1 MNILNFILFF
11 ELLCIPIM
19 LIGIGSLIYF
29 IQTTP
34 STIENTAHRIQKT
47 GAIGALLL
55 GMMVFEFN
63 KFSTFNIELCFGIC
77 VFLIVHYC
85 YCFSMRSRFTDSLL
99 IVPSVRDKHRVQLH
113 LATLSQPLTREV
125 YNDLFLVLDELRSAG
140 VHTVLLVSPLF
151 SKREGLRS
159 TLYFSYMLKKKGIVL
174 ESSTTPFYTKP
185 WSCLLLAIQ
194 KYILRVPSI
203 QSLPLTRWHRYTLRL
218 PHAPISDYQND
229 NWELGC
235 NKAKRR

>member
-11 ELLCIPIM
+11 ELLSIPIM

-34 STIENTAHRIQKT
+34 STIHDAHHRVQKT
-47 GAIGALLL
+47 AAIGCLLI
-55 GMMVFEFN
+55 GMTIFEFN
-63 KFSTFNIELCFGIC
+63 EFSTFNIELCFGIG
-77 VFLIVHYC
+77 VFLVIHYC
-85 YCFSMRSRFTDSLL
+85 YCFSMVSIHTRSLA
-99 IVPSVRDKHRVQLH
+99 IVPSVLDKHRVQLH

-125 YNDLFLVLDELRSAG
+125 YNDLFLVLDELQSVG
-140 VHTVLLVSPLF
+140 VHTVLLESPLF

-159 TLYFSYMLKKKGIVL
+159 TLYFSYMLKKKDIVL

-203 QSLPLTRWHRYTLRL
+203 QSLPLTRWHQYTLRL

>member
-1 MNILNFILFF
+1 MSMLTLLV
-11 ELLCIPIM
+11 ELISIPII
-19 LIGIGSLIYF
+19 LIGALYLGYL

-34 STIENTAHRIQKT
+34 STIHDIHHRIQKT
-47 GAIGALLL
+47 GAIGAMLIGLLP
-55 GMMVFEFN
+55 EFTLMW
-63 KFSTFNIELCFGIC
+63 FIGVC
-77 VFLIVHYC
+77 VFLVVHYC
-85 YCFSMRSRFTDSLL
+85 YGFSMRSRFTDSLL

-125 YNDLFLVLDELRSAG
+125 YNDLFLVLDELQSVG
-140 VHTVLLVSPLF
+140 VHTVLLESPLF
-151 SKREGLRS
+151 SKELGLRN
-159 TLYFSYMLKKKGIVL
+159 TLYFGRVLNKKGIVL
-174 ESSTTPFYTKP
+174 ESYPVVFYTKP

-218 PHAPISDYQND
+218 PHTPISDYQND

>member
-1 MNILNFILFF
+1 MSMLT
-11 ELLCIPIM
+11 LLVE
-19 LIGIGSLIYF
+19 LIGIPIILIGALYLGYL

-34 STIENTAHRIQKT
+34 STIHDIHHRIQKT
-47 GAIGALLL
+47 GAIGAMLIGLLP
-55 GMMVFEFN
+55 EFTLMW
-63 KFSTFNIELCFGIC
+63 FIGVC
-77 VFLIVHYC
+77 VFLVVHYC
-85 YCFSMRSRFTDSLL
+85 YGFSMKSMRSDSLL
-99 IVPSVRDKHRVQLH
+99 IVPSLLDKHRVQLH

-140 VHTVLLVSPLF
+140 VHTVILESPLF
-151 SKREGLRS
+151 SKEHGLRS
-159 TLYFSYMLKKKGIVL
+159 TLFLASVLNKKDIVL
-174 ESSTTPFYTKP
+174 ESYPVVFYTKP

-218 PHAPISDYQND
+218 PHTPISDYQND

>member
-1 MNILNFILFF
+1 MSMLT
-11 ELLCIPIM
+11 LLVE
-19 LIGIGSLIYF
+19 LIGIPIILIGALYLGYL

-34 STIENTAHRIQKT
+34 STIHDIHHRIQKT
-47 GAIGALLL
+47 GAIGAMLIGLLP
-55 GMMVFEFN
+55 EFTLMW
-63 KFSTFNIELCFGIC
+63 FIGVC
-77 VFLIVHYC
+77 VFLVVHYC
-85 YCFSMRSRFTDSLL
+85 YGFSMKSMRSDSLL
-99 IVPSVRDKHRVQLH
+99 IVPSLLDKHRVQLH

-140 VHTVLLVSPLF
+140 VHTVILESPLF
-151 SKREGLRS
+151 SKEHGLRS
-159 TLYFSYMLKKKGIVL
+159 TLYFERVLKKKGIVL

-218 PHAPISDYQND
+218 PHTPISDYQND

>member
-1 MNILNFILFF
+1 MIPFTLLV
-11 ELLCIPIM
+11 ELVGSSIM
-19 LIGIGSLIYF
+19 FIGILYLSYLIQ
-29 IQTTP
+29 IAP
-34 STIENTAHRIQKT
+34 STIHDAHHRFQKT
-47 GAIGALLL
+47 GAIGCLLI
-55 GMMVFEFN
+55 GMTMFEFN
-63 KFSTFNIELCFGIC
+63 EFSTFNIELCFGIG
-77 VFLIVHYC
+77 VFLVVHYC
-85 YCFSMRSRFTDSLL
+85 YGFSMKSMRSDSLL
-99 IVPSVRDKHRVQLH
+99 IVPSILDKHRVQLH

-125 YNDLFLVLDELRSAG
+125 YNDLFLVLDELQSVG
-140 VHTVLLVSPLF
+140 VHTVLLESPLF

-203 QSLPLTRWHRYTLRL
+203 QSLPLTRWHQYTLRL
-218 PHAPISDYQND
+218 PHTPISDYQND

>member
-1 MNILNFILFF
+1 MTPFTLLV
-11 ELLCIPIM
+11 ELVGTAIM
-19 LIGIGSLIYF
+19 FIGILYLSYLIQ
-29 IQTTP
+29 IAP
-34 STIENTAHRIQKT
+34 STIHDAHHRFQKT
-47 GAIGALLL
+47 GAIGCLLI
-55 GMMVFEFN
+55 GMTIFEFN
-63 KFSTFNIELCFGIC
+63 EFSTFNIELCFGIC
-77 VFLIVHYC
+77 VLLIVHYC
-85 YCFSMRSRFTDSLL
+85 YGFSMRSRFTDSLL
-99 IVPSVRDKHRVQLH
+99 IVPSVRDNHRVQLH

-125 YNDLFLVLDELRSAG
+125 YNDLFLVLDELQSVG
-140 VHTVLLVSPLF
+140 VHTVLLESPLF

-159 TLYFSYMLKKKGIVL
+159 TLYFSYMLKKKDIVL

-203 QSLPLTRWHRYTLRL
+203 QSLPLTRWHQYTLRL

>member
-1 MNILNFILFF
+1 MSMLTLLV
-11 ELLCIPIM
+11 ELISIPII
-19 LIGIGSLIYF
+19 LIGALYLGYL

-34 STIENTAHRIQKT
+34 STIHDIHHRIQKT
-47 GAIGALLL
+47 GAIGAVLIGLLP
-55 GMMVFEFN
+55 EFTLMW
-63 KFSTFNIELCFGIC
+63 FIGVC
-77 VFLIVHYC
+77 VFLVVHYC
-85 YCFSMRSRFTDSLL
+85 YGFSMKSMCSDSLV
-99 IVPSVRDKHRVQLH
+99 IVPSILDKHRVQLH

-151 SKREGLRS
+151 SRREGLRS
-159 TLYFSYMLKKKGIVL
+159 TLFLASVLNKKGIVL
-174 ESSTTPFYTKP
+174 EGYPVVFYTKP

-194 KYILRVPSI
+194 KYILHVPSI

-218 PHAPISDYQND
+218 PNTPNHDYQND
-229 NWELGC
+229 NRELAC